1 MKNAILLFAFT
12 TLTFIG
18 CTSRN
23 HTSNI
28 QVVDYN
34 DASITV
40 NISDP
45 KPEYTAIYHLLFRGF
60 PESNQKTPLISTSEE
75 EIEKQHPEYFK
86 KFFEENRYKTFV
98 TSSSK
103 NAGKGQQVVI
113 NLRALKA
120 DLEQNS
126 IIRKFGY

>member
-1 MKNAILLFAFT
+1 MN
-12 TLTFIG
+12 
-18 CTSRN
+18 RV
-23 HTSNI
+23 SNV
-28 QVVDYN
+28 QAVDYD

-40 NISDP
+40 NISGSN
-45 KPEYTAIYHLLFRGF
+45 PEYKAIYHLLFRGF

-75 EIEKQHPEYFK
+75 EIKKQHPEYFR
-86 KFFEENRYKTFV
+86 KFFDEKRYKTFV

-103 NAGKGQQVVI
+103 NGDKTKRIVI
-113 NLRALKA
+113 NLRALRA